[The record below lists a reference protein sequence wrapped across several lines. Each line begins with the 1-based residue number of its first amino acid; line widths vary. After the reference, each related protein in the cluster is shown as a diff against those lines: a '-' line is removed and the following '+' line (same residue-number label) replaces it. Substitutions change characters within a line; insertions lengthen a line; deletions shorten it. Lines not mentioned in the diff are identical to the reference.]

1 MEYFDDCESMSS
13 ASELIQKRISTRAF
27 LPTPVSEEK
36 VRHILDV
43 ARFAPSGGNTQ
54 PWHCYVVA
62 GDKKTQLTESVLKA
76 FTTGGDIP
84 EYKVYPEKGDM
95 SPEKYGV
102 YMKRRRQLAY
112 EMFGLMGVERSDKN
126 GRLEALLD
134 NYRFFGA
141 PIGIIVTVDREV
153 DINGWG
159 HAGCFLQNV
168 CLVAEEEGLATCLQE
183 AWANFHGH
191 LHEIMSIPKD
201 QKVWC
206 GVALGYADTSKP
218 VNTLRSK
225 REEVN
230 DFTTF
235 LGFSKL

>member
-1 MEYFDDCESMSS
+1 M
-13 ASELIQKRISTRAF
+13 ASVSEMIHKRISTRAF
-27 LPTPVSEEK
+27 LQTPVPEEK
-36 VRHILDV
+36 VRYILDV

-62 GDKKTQLTESVLKA
+62 GEKKRALTESVLKA
-76 FTTGGDIP
+76 FAGGDGTS
-84 EYKVYPEKGDM
+84 EYKMYPGKNDM
-95 SPEKYGV
+95 SKEKYSV

-112 EMFGLMGVERSDKN
+112 DMFGLMGVERSDKN
-126 GRLEALLD
+126 GRLKALLD

-159 HAGCFLQNV
+159 HTGCFLQNV

-183 AWANFHGH
+183 AWANFHFQ
-191 LHEIMSIPKD
+191 LHNILNIPKD

-206 GVALGYADTSKP
+206 GISLGYADKSKS
-218 VNTLRSK
+218 VNTLRSE
-225 REEVN
+225 REEV
-230 DFTTF
+230 DQFATF
-235 LGFSKL
+235 MGFGKL